1 MENKDF
7 LEEGKKYGFIQDNQV
22 WLKPFMDYPARQ
34 VGEVKETADD
44 SLLYFAKRFQMF
56 REKVDILIS
65 KIETSDNKGSFLM
78 KVLHLKD
85 QVGKYDALGDFEAI
99 YSRLSAAEEDINETI
114 GKNRDKNLAT
124 KAGLIKEAEA
134 LQASVDWKGT
144 TEKLKELRQ
153 TWIKTGPIDKALT
166 EEVEERFK
174 NAVEAFFTRK
184 KEFFE
189 DKQNMLNRA
198 IEKYRLLISQSNALK
213 NSDDFEGTTKKLKQL
228 QQEWKEVGG
237 NLPRKLSN
245 DLWTSFRAAH
255 NHFFER
261 LKEKINQQKNES
273 KDKYLEDNLAKK
285 KQLVQEAE
293 ELLHIHLGEAV
304 KRAKELQA
312 AWKKV
317 GPVKQEESDAV
328 WEGFIVACDKV
339 FELSS
344 LEYYVRKK
352 IQNGERTSPT
362 DQVNLR
368 INALRD
374 FIKADKQELDVL
386 ESNLGKLNPNPGNET
401 FRNMLQSK
409 IRNLNRKIN
418 TKNDLIELIKK
429 KHGVE
434 SR

>member
-7 LEEGKKYGFIQDNQV
+7 LEEAKTYGFIQDNQV

-34 VGEVKETADD
+34 VGEVKEVADD
-44 SLLYFAKRFQMF
+44 SLLYFANRFQMF
-56 REKVDILIS
+56 REKVDNLIS
-65 KIETSDNKGSFLM
+65 KIDTSDNKGSFLM

-85 QVGKYDALGDFEAI
+85 QVGKYDAIGDFEAI
-99 YSRLSAAEEDINETI
+99 YHRLTTAEEDIKETI
-114 GKNRDKNLAT
+114 SKNRDKNLAT
-124 KAGLIKEAEA
+124 KAGLITEAEA
-134 LQASVDWKGT
+134 LQGSIDWKGT

-166 EEVEERFK
+166 EEVEERFR
-174 NAVEAFFTRK
+174 NAIETFFTRK
-184 KEFFE
+184 KAFFE

-198 IEKYRLLISQSNALK
+198 LDKYRSLISQSNALK
-213 NSDDFEGTTKKLKQL
+213 NSEDFEGTTKKLKQL

-261 LKEKINQQKNES
+261 LKEKINQQKTES

-293 ELLHIHLGEAV
+293 DLLHIHLGEAV

-328 WEGFIVACDKV
+328 WEAFIVACDKV

-352 IQNGERTSPT
+352 AQEGERPGPG
-362 DQVNLR
+362 DQATMR

-374 FIKADKQELDVL
+374 FIKADKQELEVL
-386 ESNLGKLNPNPGNET
+386 ESNLGKLSPNPGNET

-418 TKNDLIELIKK
+418 TKHELIELVKK

>member
-7 LEEGKKYGFIQDNQV
+7 LEEAKTYGFIQDNQV

-34 VGEVKETADD
+34 VGEVKEVADD
-44 SLLYFAKRFQMF
+44 SLLYFANRFQMF
-56 REKVDILIS
+56 REKVDNLIS

-85 QVGKYDALGDFEAI
+85 QVGKYDAIGDFEAI
-99 YSRLSAAEEDINETI
+99 YHRLTAAEEDIKETI
-114 GKNRDKNLAT
+114 SKNRDKNLTT
-124 KAGLIKEAEA
+124 KAGLITEAEA
-134 LQASVDWKGT
+134 LQDSIDWKGT

-166 EEVEERFK
+166 EEVEERFR
-174 NAVEAFFTRK
+174 NAIETFFTRK
-184 KEFFE
+184 KAFFE
-189 DKQNMLNRA
+189 DKQNMINRA
-198 IEKYRLLISQSNALK
+198 LEKYRSLISQSNALK
-213 NSDDFEGTTKKLKQL
+213 NSDDFEGATKKLKQL
-228 QQEWKEVGG
+228 QQDWKEVGG

-255 NHFFER
+255 NYFFER
-261 LKEKINQQKNES
+261 LKEKINQQKTES

-293 ELLHIHLGEAV
+293 DLLHIHLGEAV

-328 WEGFIVACDKV
+328 WESFIVACDKV
-339 FELSS
+339 FEMSS

-352 IQNGERTSPT
+352 AQEGERPAPT
-362 DQVNLR
+362 DQATIR

-386 ESNLGKLNPNPGNET
+386 EANLGKLNPNPGNET

-409 IRNLNRKIN
+409 IRNLNRKIT
-418 TKNDLIELIKK
+418 TKNELIELVKK

>member
-7 LEEGKKYGFIQDNQV
+7 LEEAKTYGFVQDNQV

-34 VGEVKETADD
+34 VGEVKEVADE
-44 SLLYFAKRFQMF
+44 SLLYFAHRFETF
-56 REKVDILIS
+56 REKVDNLIA
-65 KIETSDNKGSFLM
+65 KIDASDNKGSFLM
-78 KVLHLKD
+78 KVLHLKEL
-85 QVGKYDALGDFEAI
+85 VGKYDAIGDFEAI
-99 YSRLSAAEEDINETI
+99 YHKLTAAENEIKETI
-114 GKNRDKNLAT
+114 SKNRDKNLAT
-124 KAGLIKEAEA
+124 KAGLIHEAEA
-134 LQASVDWKGT
+134 LQNSVDWKGT

-166 EEVEERFK
+166 EEVEERFR
-174 NAVEAFFTRK
+174 NAVEAFFKRK
-184 KEFFE
+184 REFFE
-189 DKQNMLNRA
+189 DKQNMQNRA
-198 IEKYRLLISQSNALK
+198 IEKYRSLIAQSQALK
-213 NSDDFEGTTKKLKQL
+213 NSDDFEGTTRKLKEL
-228 QQEWKEVGG
+228 QNEWKQVGG

-245 DLWTSFRAAH
+245 DLWTSFRNAH

-261 LKEKINQQKNES
+261 LKERINQQKTES
-273 KDKYLEDNLAKK
+273 KDRYLEENLGKK
-285 KQLVQEAE
+285 KQLVQEAQD
-293 ELLHIHLGEAV
+293 LLHTHLGEAV

-328 WEGFIVACDKV
+328 WESFIVACDKV

-352 IQNGERTSPT
+352 LQNGERPSPA

-368 INALRD
+368 VNALRD
-374 FIKADKQELDVL
+374 FIRADRQELDVL
-386 ESNLGKLNPNPGNET
+386 ESNLGKLSPNPGNET

-418 TKNDLIELIKK
+418 TKNDLIELVKK

>member
-99 YSRLSAAEEDINETI
+99 YSRLSAAEEDIKETI
-114 GKNRDKNLAT
+114 GINRDKNLAT

-293 ELLHIHLGEAV
+293 ELLHIHLGEAG

-418 TKNDLIELIKK
+418 TKNDLIELVKK